1 MPDISAIQNTP
12 DVSFIDN
19 KTIDDVRGDMVA
31 DFEAFMLQ
39 ATGSKVS
46 LGRAS
51 VHRMIL
57 YSAAVQIYQAM
68 QYVDRAGKQSLL
80 KYSYSEFLDNLA
92 LLKGVTREPAKAATT
107 TIRFTASATRTLAT
121 PIPAG
126 TRVSSS
132 GSIYFSTMEYAEIPA
147 GSLTVDVL
155 ARRSRFLT
163 VNPGLKL
170 WCCAALLALCL
181 LARTPWPPLA
191 LFFAASA
198 LTAAG
203 GVRPR
208 AYLSL
213 LGAPATFLLLSGI
226 ALLWEYAS
234 APGGVAN
241 VPFLGGYFVLR
252 APAQTAARLV
262 MARALGA
269 VGCLYFL
276 SLSTPVP
283 ELLDALRC
291 ARVPEVVGDLAV
303 LIYRYIFILFATFR
317 SMRDAAASRLGYAG
331 PVRSLRTTGRVYGG
345 LLAHS
350 FRRAQACF
358 DAMESRCYDGGI
370 RFLTRE
376 KPVRAPHALVCGA
389 LTAGMVLALVC
400 GA

>member
-1 MPDISAIQNTP
+1 MFNALLG
-12 DVSFIDN
+12 SF
-19 KTIDDVRGDMVA
+19 VA
-31 DFEAFMLQ
+31 W
-39 ATGSKVS
+39 S
-46 LGRAS
+46 LTAGALPGPWPAAAS
-51 VHRMIL
+51 
-57 YSAAVQIYQAM
+57 
-68 QYVDRAGKQSLL
+68 
-80 KYSYSEFLDNLA
+80 LA
-92 LLKGVTREPAKAATT
+92 LGGALLLLHGHTHGAA
-107 TIRFTASATRTLAT
+107 
-121 PIPAG
+121 
-126 TRVSSS
+126 
-132 GSIYFSTMEYAEIPA
+132 
-147 GSLTVDVL
+147 LTVDVL

-181 LARTPWPPLA
+181 LARTPGRRWRCFCSVRVNGGGRRTPARLSVA
-191 LFFAASA
+191 AGRACYIFAAERYCA
-198 LTAAG
+198 
-203 GVRPR
+203 
-208 AYLSL
+208 
-213 LGAPATFLLLSGI
+213 
-226 ALLWEYAS
+226 
-234 APGGVAN
+234 
-241 VPFLGGYFVLR
+241 
-252 APAQTAARLV
+252 
-262 MARALGA
+262 A
-269 VGCLYFL
+269 VGIRVCARRRGKRPVSGRVFCPARPGANGGPARYGAGAGRGGLYFL

-283 ELLDALRC
+283 ELLDALRR

>member
-1 MPDISAIQNTP
+1 MFNALLGG
-12 DVSFIDN
+12 F
-19 KTIDDVRGDMVA
+19 VA
-31 DFEAFMLQ
+31 WSLTAGALP
-39 ATGSKVS
+39 GSWPVA
-46 LGRAS
+46 AS
-51 VHRMIL
+51 
-57 YSAAVQIYQAM
+57 
-68 QYVDRAGKQSLL
+68 
-80 KYSYSEFLDNLA
+80 LA
-92 LLKGVTREPAKAATT
+92 LGGALLLLHGHTHGAA
-107 TIRFTASATRTLAT
+107 
-121 PIPAG
+121 
-126 TRVSSS
+126 
-132 GSIYFSTMEYAEIPA
+132 
-147 GSLTVDVL
+147 LTVDVL

-203 GVRPR
+203 LSVAAGRACCIFAAERYCAAVGIRVCARRRGKRPVSGRVFCPARPGANGGPARYGAGAGRGGLLVFPQPVHPR
-208 AYLSL
+208 A
-213 LGAPATFLLLSGI
+213 GI
-226 ALLWEYAS
+226 A
-234 APGGVAN
+234 GC
-241 VPFLGGYFVLR
+241 
-252 APAQTAARLV
+252 AA
-262 MARALGA
+262 A
-269 VGCLYFL
+269 
-276 SLSTPVP
+276 
-283 ELLDALRC
+283 
-291 ARVPEVVGDLAV
+291 PEVVGDLAV

>member
-1 MPDISAIQNTP
+1 MEPD
-12 DVSFIDN
+12 
-19 KTIDDVRGDMVA
+19 
-31 DFEAFMLQ
+31 
-39 ATGSKVS
+39 
-46 LGRAS
+46 GRRAAGPWPAAAS
-51 VHRMIL
+51 
-57 YSAAVQIYQAM
+57 
-68 QYVDRAGKQSLL
+68 
-80 KYSYSEFLDNLA
+80 LA
-92 LLKGVTREPAKAATT
+92 LGGALLLLHGHTHGAA
-107 TIRFTASATRTLAT
+107 
-121 PIPAG
+121 
-126 TRVSSS
+126 
-132 GSIYFSTMEYAEIPA
+132 
-147 GSLTVDVL
+147 LTVDVL

-203 GVRPR
+203 GVRPCALSVAAGR
-208 AYLSL
+208 ACYIFAAERYCAAVGIRVCARRRGKRPVSGRVLCPARP
-213 LGAPATFLLLSGI
+213 GAN
-226 ALLWEYAS
+226 
-234 APGGVAN
+234 GG
-241 VPFLGGYFVLR
+241 
-252 APAQTAARLV
+252 RLV

-283 ELLDALRC
+283 ELLDALRR

-370 RFLTRE
+370 RF
-376 KPVRAPHALVCGA
+376 
-389 LTAGMVLALVC
+389 
-400 GA
+400 